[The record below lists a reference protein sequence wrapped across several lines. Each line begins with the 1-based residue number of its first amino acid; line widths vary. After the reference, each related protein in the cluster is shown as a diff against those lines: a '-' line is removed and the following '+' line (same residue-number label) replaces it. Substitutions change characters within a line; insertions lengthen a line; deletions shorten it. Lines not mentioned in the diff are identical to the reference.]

1 MNKQGG
7 RIAPSDRL
15 RFAQQLFDR
24 HAEEIYRYVLAWTG
38 EQASAVE
45 LTTMVLRTAA
55 ARMEEIVDG
64 AGAADLEIR
73 LVALARAAV
82 TKWRA
87 GGRAERGAAMV
98 VPEESLPLLEGLGEL
113 DDHQREVLILCE
125 LLGYGPER
133 AARLL
138 ACDQSVVQELRR
150 EAAESLWRVLND
162 VPAEQAVSTWDRLTV
177 GAALRH
183 AARQWLSPAGDSV
196 LAYLGEQVLGEAPVG
211 VPVRPPASGATAGTA
226 NAPAAGAAG
235 PRPSVQAKG
244 PTLGGDAR
252 PGRQGHAKVPAAGP
266 PQAAATAS
274 GAAAARAPKAPAP
287 RAPTSPVPT
296 SPVPPPPVPSAPI
309 SGAAAAKAAA
319 KLVGPAAIA
328 AAATA
333 ARAWPQIRRK
343 GPATPVPDHTPAPTP
358 AKTPGPSRA
367 AAPPGTKGP
376 TGTPGSTKA
385 AVERSGELGVRPDR
399 RRPNVRTVQGGKD
412 QERRKGGVTALA
424 LLLLRGRWAAW
435 GIAALGAAGLGMI
448 AVLTV
453 GGPVSGS
460 SQCEV
465 GLPCLVSTTVAGAS
479 ADGGAIEPVPT
490 DASGNSLPTTTG
502 GLGVIGPG
510 HGFPMVTA
518 TSSTTTTTGPDGLP
532 PTTARGPGTTAS
544 PSRTTTPGPTTPPTT
559 PPTTAPPITP
569 TTAPPTTPTTAP
581 PTTGP

>member
-1 MNKQGG
+1 MNKQGEPVASG
-7 RIAPSDRL
+7 DRL

-24 HAEEIYRYVLAWTG
+24 HAEEIYHYVLAWTG

-45 LTTMVLRTAA
+45 LTTMVLRTVA
-55 ARMEEIVDG
+55 ARMEEIVNG
-64 AGAADLEIR
+64 AGTADLEMR

-87 GGRAERGAAMV
+87 GGQAERGAAMV
-98 VPEESLPLLEGLGEL
+98 VPGESLPLLEGLGEI

-125 LLGYGPER
+125 LLGYRPER

-138 ACDQSVVQELRR
+138 ACDQSVVEELRR

-211 VPVRPPASGATAGTA
+211 VPVRPPVSGATAGKA

-235 PRPSVQAKG
+235 PRPAVQAKG

-266 PQAAATAS
+266 PQAAATTP
-274 GAAAARAPKAPAP
+274 GAAAAGAPKAPAP
-287 RAPTSPVPT
+287 RAPISPVPD
-296 SPVPPPPVPSAPI
+296 
-309 SGAAAAKAAA
+309 
-319 KLVGPAAIA
+319 
-328 AAATA
+328 
-333 ARAWPQIRRK
+333 R
-343 GPATPVPDHTPAPTP
+343 TPAPAP

-376 TGTPGSTKA
+376 TGTKGPAGTPGSTKA

-412 QERRKGGVTALA
+412 EERRKGSVAALA

-448 AVLTV
+448 AALTV
-453 GGPVSGS
+453 GGPVSRS

-465 GLPCLVSTTVAGAS
+465 GLPCLVSTTIVGVG

-502 GLGVIGPG
+502 GVGVVGPG

-518 TSSTTTTTGPDGLP
+518 ISSTTTTGPDGLP

-559 PPTTAPPITP
+559 PPTTAPPTTP

>member
-24 HAEEIYRYVLAWTG
+24 HAEEIYHYVLAWTG
-38 EQASAVE
+38 EQASAID

-87 GGRAERGAAMV
+87 GGQAERGAAMV

-113 DDHQREVLILCE
+113 DDNQREVLILCE

-150 EAAESLWRVLND
+150 EAAESLWRALND

-211 VPVRPPASGATAGTA
+211 VPVRPPVSGATAGKA

-235 PRPSVQAKG
+235 PQRSVQAKG
-244 PTLGGDAR
+244 PTPGGDAR

-266 PQAAATAS
+266 PQAAATAP

-287 RAPTSPVPT
+287 RAPTSPVP
-296 SPVPPPPVPSAPI
+296 PPPVPSAPI
-309 SGAAAAKAAA
+309 SGAAAVKAAV

-328 AAATA
+328 AAAAA
-333 ARAWPQIRRK
+333 ARAWPRIRLK
-343 GPATPVPDHTPAPTP
+343 GSARPVPDHTPAPAP

-367 AAPPGTKGP
+367 AAPTGTKGP
-376 TGTPGSTKA
+376 TGTNGPAGTSGSTNA
-385 AVERSGELGVRPDR
+385 AVERSGALGFRPDGL
-399 RRPNVRTVQGGKD
+399 RPNVRTVQGGKD
-412 QERRKGGVTALA
+412 EERRKGGVAALA
-424 LLLLRGRWAAW
+424 LLLRGRWAAW

-448 AVLTV
+448 AALTV

-465 GLPCLVSTTVAGAS
+465 GLPCLVSTTIAGVG

-518 TSSTTTTTGPDGLP
+518 TSSTTTTGPDGLP

-559 PPTTAPPITP
+559 TP
-569 TTAPPTTPTTAP
+569 TTAPTTTPTTAPTTDTTAP

>member
-7 RIAPSDRL
+7 PVASGDRL

-24 HAEEIYRYVLAWTG
+24 HAEEIYHYVLAWTG

-45 LTTMVLRTAA
+45 LTTMVLRTVA
-55 ARMEEIVDG
+55 ARMEEIVNG
-64 AGAADLEIR
+64 AGTADLEMR

-87 GGRAERGAAMV
+87 GGQAERGAAMV
-98 VPEESLPLLEGLGEL
+98 VAEESLPLLEGLGEI

-125 LLGYGPER
+125 LLGYRPER

-138 ACDQSVVQELRR
+138 ACDQSVVEELRR

-196 LAYLGEQVLGEAPVG
+196 LAYLGEQVLGEAP
-211 VPVRPPASGATAGTA
+211 
-226 NAPAAGAAG
+226 
-235 PRPSVQAKG
+235 
-244 PTLGGDAR
+244 
-252 PGRQGHAKVPAAGP
+252 
-266 PQAAATAS
+266 
-274 GAAAARAPKAPAP
+274 GAAAARTPKAPAP
-287 RAPTSPVPT
+287 RAPT

-328 AAATA
+328 AAAAA
-333 ARAWPQIRRK
+333 ARVWPRVRRR
-343 GPATPVPDHTPAPTP
+343 GSATPVPDHTPAPAP

-376 TGTPGSTKA
+376 TGTKGPAGTPGSTKA

-412 QERRKGGVTALA
+412 EERRKGSVAALA

-448 AVLTV
+448 AALTV
-453 GGPVSGS
+453 GGPVSRS

-465 GLPCLVSTTVAGAS
+465 GLPCLVSTTIVGVG

-502 GLGVIGPG
+502 GVGVVGPG

-518 TSSTTTTTGPDGLP
+518 ISSTTTTGPDGLP

-559 PPTTAPPITP
+559 PPTTAPPTTP